1 MTLCQA
7 TLQIP
12 REFEVPFHKKK
23 RLIEEMTLLIP
34 FGIGKKI
41 YNKTTELKTYLIR
54 HSFPAILKNFPFRV
68 LNFALMVEK
77 IGFQVESLL
86 GLALRGNLKY
96 MIGKVSL

>member
-12 REFEVPFHKKK
+12 REFEVPFHKTIDRGDDIVNTLWHRKK
-23 RLIEEMTLLIP
+23 
-34 FGIGKKI
+34 K